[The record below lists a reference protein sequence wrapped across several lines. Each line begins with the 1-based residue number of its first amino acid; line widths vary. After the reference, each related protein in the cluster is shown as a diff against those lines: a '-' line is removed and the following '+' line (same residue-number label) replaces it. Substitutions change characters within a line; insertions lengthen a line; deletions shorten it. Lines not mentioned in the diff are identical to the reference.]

1 MGPVPI
7 PTTVGTDMEDTVE
20 AVEVMADLLMPNPKP
35 KLKPNPK
42 PKLNLK
48 PNPLL
53 LLKLMPKLMP
63 MLTMD
68 TVDTD
73 TAVDTVMVDMADPV
87 TADTDITAR
96 DLLNPKLTVT
106 DTAVDTDMAD
116 TVTITE
122 NDPLTPKLTATMAVD
137 TVMAVT
143 AVVTD
148 TDTAVDTDTTDK
160 LLR

>member
-1 MGPVPI
+1 
-7 PTTVGTDMEDTVE
+7 
-20 AVEVMADLLMPNPKP
+20 
-35 KLKPNPK
+35 
-42 PKLNLK
+42 
-48 PNPLL
+48 
-53 LLKLMPKLMP
+53 MP
-63 MLTMD
+63 MLT
-68 TVDTD
+68 TDTD
-73 TAVDTVMVDMADPV
+73 TAVDTTVMAVMAVDTVM
-87 TADTDITAR
+87 DTDTTAR

-106 DTAVDTDMAD
+106 DTAVDTAMADTAVDTDMAD
-116 TVTITE
+116 TVTIME